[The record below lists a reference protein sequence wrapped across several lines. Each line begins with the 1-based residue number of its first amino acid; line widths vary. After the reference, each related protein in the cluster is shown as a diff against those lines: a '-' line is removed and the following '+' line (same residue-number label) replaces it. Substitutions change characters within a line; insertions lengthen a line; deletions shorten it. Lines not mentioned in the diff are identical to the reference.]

1 MSDGSKE
8 HSFCR
13 REQNLLDLTIDAF
26 GHEFCRSATQRLCS
40 GNKPHNIDEREPFI
54 LPLSAQ
60 TSEFFVAYLNE
71 RVKHLHHSISLREND
86 GTAALASFIERYV
99 GLVPDF
105 VRAFEDFLSMAGVA
119 GEIARQV
126 VTAKEFLDAPVE
138 VVSSEESL
146 EAHIYQAYLAH
157 RLLEELND
165 VLNANSHCPV
175 IPVDMT
181 RSNLIVHHIIGE
193 PFANQ
198 IDGAIQLL
206 NDKLVSAIKDEVV
219 QRKLEDYASKLSN
232 DPVTRY
238 PCLTDAS
245 NIRPLF
251 KSQNTR
257 VRLQ

>member
-1 MSDGSKE
+1 M
-8 HSFCR
+8 
-13 REQNLLDLTIDAF
+13 
-26 GHEFCRSATQRLCS
+26 
-40 GNKPHNIDEREPFI
+40 
-54 LPLSAQ
+54 LPLSGQ
-60 TSEFFVAYLNE
+60 TSEFLIAYLNE
-71 RVKHLHHSISLREND
+71 RVKHLHHSINLREND

-99 GLVPDF
+99 ELVPDF
-105 VRAFEDFLSMAGVA
+105 VRAFEDFLSMADIG

-138 VVSSEESL
+138 VVSDEENL
-146 EAHIYQAYLAH
+146 ETHVYQAYLAH

-165 VLNANSHCPV
+165 VLNASYHCPV

-206 NDKLVSAIKDEVV
+206 NDKLVKAINGDETI
-219 QRKLEDYASKLSN
+219 QSKLQAYAGKLSN

-238 PCLTDAS
+238 PCLTDSS
-245 NIRPLF
+245 NIRLLF
-251 KSQNTR
+251 KSQNSR
-257 VRLQ
+257 VRLH